1 MSLSLYNS
9 TIVSLESDDIFL
21 GQEYDNILDFVE
33 INISVKCDTGFSIT
47 YIYSQDKLTVD
58 YETTQAITA
67 SVDTHFFTVP
77 VKNRYF
83 KLRIEATD
91 GNMSVL
97 NVQTIYKTS
106 ITYDPPNDAP
116 ATAVDV
122 MNFPTGFDCNNLT
135 DLSGVNVSANISNPY
150 ITTRIQGSGGEYL
163 AGNAGALICE
173 ARNYSGNGNPISA
186 TNAALHTFITNPT
199 AIPVSCDISGQTVN
213 IGTLPDLNGLVVDI
227 SGQTVDISG
236 QTVNISGQTVNI
248 SGQTVD
254 ISGQTVALASGT
266 IPHLNFNDDSILDS
280 GVYKPT
286 DDGVN
291 SYFEITATPVN
302 NVSTYYADETQG
314 VDASGGGWQF
324 TSALHSG
331 GLKRTKI
338 NWYMYQPKT
347 DVVIGDLTSINAT
360 NTYYTI
366 ITNVGVEFPMIYIYT
381 KPTVPATKTTGGV
394 AGSSWYQSRFVYQA
408 TQAGTAGTYLLYVG
422 KDPDIYTNPLIPR
435 IKLTQL
441 DSLCA
446 GTLQTNEIVMS
457 ASLQTSSALVSPNGN
472 FSLTMFKF
480 GVIIDPVNT
489 PIKVDA
495 NGSLNVVIQNSAAI
509 QVNSNT
515 RDGAGNSITSTSSAL
530 DVNIKNSPLIV
541 KDKPTSSVSLTDLSG
556 TSQLIRNSAGCLNSF
571 YIANIS
577 GAGTHSCYVKFYNS
591 STAVAGD
598 VSLMTIVLH
607 KDTQVY
613 INSSNMNFSNALCVR
628 AVNAFSDASADSAI
642 GTTSIICFLSDYSA

>member
-47 YIYSQDKLTVD
+47 YIYSQDKLTVN

-135 DLSGVNVSANISNPY
+135 DLSGVIVNVGNFPA
-150 ITTRIQGSGGEYL
+150 IQD
-163 AGNAGALICE
+163 I
-173 ARNYSGNGNPISA
+173 SGN
-186 TNAALHTFITNPT
+186 
-199 AIPVSCDISGQTVN
+199 VDISGQTVN
-213 IGTLPDLNGLVVDI
+213 IGTLPNLNGLIVNISGQTVNI

-236 QTVNISGQTVNI
+236 QTVDI

-291 SYFEITATPVN
+291 SYFEISATPIN
-302 NVSTYYADETQG
+302 NVATYYADETQG
-314 VDASGGGWQF
+314 ANVDVSGVSGWQF
-324 TSALHSG
+324 TSALAVG

-366 ITNVGVEFPMIYIYT
+366 ITNVGVEFPLIYIYT
-381 KPTVPATKTTGGV
+381 KPTVPISKITTGLG
-394 AGSSWYQSRFVYQA
+394 GSSWYQSKFVYQA

-422 KDPDIYTNPLIPR
+422 KDPDIYTDPLIPR

-441 DSLCA
+441 DALCQ

-457 ASLQTSSALVSPNGN
+457 ASLQTSSALVSPPGN

-480 GVIIDPVNT
+480 GVVIDPVNT
-489 PIKVDA
+489 PLKVDA

-541 KDKPTSSVSLTDLSG
+541 KDKPTYSVSLTDLSG
-556 TSQLIRNSAGCLNSF
+556 TSQTLRTSAGCLNSF
-571 YIANIS
+571 YIADIGGS
-577 GAGTHSCYVKFYNS
+577 GSAYVKFYNS
-591 STAVAGD
+591 STAIAGD

-607 KDTQVY
+607 KNTQVY
-613 INSSNMNFSNALCVR
+613 INSSNMNFSSALCVR
-628 AVNAFSDASADSAI
+628 AVDAFSDA
-642 GTTSIICFLSDYSA
+642 TTDQASGEVSITCFLSAYSE